1 MCIWMMIE
9 NNKKILNEKEKSGI
23 DIYNT
28 CANIVDFILEMSMAR

>member
-1 MCIWMMIE
+1 MIE

-23 DIYNT
+23 DIYKT